1 MDLSND
7 VVRYNN
13 GLNTVPLRHF
23 TAVDMDLFWSIC
35 SKMKRKGTKIETFTF
50 EEIREIANYSQ
61 RGVKIFGNDVK
72 EMADKLGAL
81 TFHYEDENIWERLNL
96 FQRFTVDKNE
106 ETLTIKVS
114 DEFEF
119 ILNTIGSNFTR
130 FELENMT
137 KLTGSYTKE
146 IYRRMMSH
154 REKNRR
160 GGAWFVKMED
170 FRTLLAV
177 PNSYRMSDID
187 RQILKKAEKEFT
199 TPDKNGKV
207 ILSEFRVEKVKAR
220 KGNKVGSLRIYFK
233 EPDLV
238 PDVVLDWDPSK

>member
-1 MDLSND
+1 M
-7 VVRYNN
+7 VRYNN

-23 TAVDMDLFWSIC
+23 TAVDMDLFWSVC

-61 RGVKIFGNDVK
+61 RGIKIFANDVK

-81 TFHYEDENIWERLNL
+81 SFHYEDEKIWERLNL
-96 FQRFTVDKNE
+96 FNRFTIDKE
-106 ETLTIKVS
+106 KETLTVKVS
-114 DEFEF
+114 AEFEF

-146 IYRRMMSH
+146 LYRQLMSH
-154 REKNRR
+154 RDKSRR
-160 GGAWFVKMED
+160 SGAWFVRTED
-170 FRTLLAV
+170 LRTLLAI
-177 PNSYRMSDID
+177 PESYRMSDVDKRIFKRAKD
-187 RQILKKAEKEFT
+187 EFT
-199 TPDKNGKV
+199 IPDENGQV
-207 ILSEFRVEKVKAR
+207 IFSEFRVEKVKAR
-220 KGNKVGSLRIYFK
+220 KGNKIGSLRIYFS

-238 PDVVLDWDPSK
+238 PSPVMDWTPET